1 MRKYFKWILLA
12 IFIIFLI
19 ITVFLFLDFLEKST
33 AEEQKKNN
41 FAQLLGIN
49 FLRTGVSYY
58 KDGNLIDENL
68 ELIDS
73 RYITFNEEY
82 VEFCNPMNLDKSNI
96 CEKFNYYYE
105 NDLIYFDSSDYFVVK
120 GEYYLEYT
128 ENGFSLIYEKG
139 KEKAVYHFSKPNG

>member
-1 MRKYFKWILLA
+1 MEGDIVRKYFKWILLA
-12 IFIIFLI
+12 IFIVFLI

-73 RYITFNEEY
+73 RYITFSEEY
-82 VEFCNPMNLDKSNI
+82 VEFCKKPQNCVP
-96 CEKFNYYYE
+96 
-105 NDLIYFDSSDYFVVK
+105 NDYIIFLSH
-120 GEYYLEYT
+120 ER
-128 ENGFSLIYEKG
+128 
-139 KEKAVYHFSKPNG
+139 